1 MNGYVSTQCGTPG
14 YVAPEILR
22 AESYGTSVDMWSVGV
37 IIYILLGGYPP
48 FHDENQTRLFRKI
61 KSGNFKFHTEYWGSV
76 SSEAKD
82 LIRRL
87 LTVDPKKRLTAA
99 QAVTHPWLLSKDADL
114 LNHNLGVNLDQLK
127 LFNARRKLRAA
138 IKSVL
143 ATQLMAEKFKIE
155 IL

>member
-1 MNGYVSTQCGTPG
+1 MGGFVSTQCGTPG

-22 AESYGTSVDMWSVGV
+22 AESYGTSVDMWSIGV
-37 IIYILLGGYPP
+37 IVYILLGGYPP

-61 KSGNFKFHTEYWGSV
+61 KAGNFKFHPEYWQSI
-76 SSEAKD
+76 SNEAKD

-114 LNHNLGVNLDQLK
+114 LKHNLGVNLEQLR

-143 ATQLMAEKFKIE
+143 ATQMMAGKFGIE
-155 IL
+155 AL